1 MNEKIIIINQL
12 LTDII
17 MLDKEGQEKEITL
30 IINKVA
36 KLKKIEEEEMAKA
49 EKAWAEEQAWAE
61 KHKIKEEEKRS

>member
-12 LTDII
+12 LTDLI